1 MTSVLDFKNNS
12 IGLKIKALRKS
23 PRVEG
28 QKMAIQF
35 QKRINSFL
43 SVGGGVAPGSEPA
56 HILPSGPSRNTQLS
70 G

>member
-35 QKRINSFL
+35 QKRINGFL
-43 SVGGGVAPGSEPA
+43 SVGGGVAPGSDQ
-56 HILPSGPSRNTQLS
+56 HIPCPQVRNTQLS